1 MRKHPNTI
9 NYEEFGKRLRES
21 REGMDLT
28 QEEFGARIN
37 YSGEYVGRLERG
49 EGQFSV
55 QFIADVHD
63 EFGISTDYLLF
74 GTKQGK
80 AYNTKEDH
88 IFILHDNGG
97 EFLRN
102 VRDFYGELSPNDQ
115 YYFEKNVRSSMEIII
130 HTDHNSNKAH

>member
-88 IFILHDNGG
+88 KFILHDNGG
-97 EFLRN
+97 NSLEMS
-102 VRDFYGELSPNDQ
+102 EI
-115 YYFEKNVRSSMEIII
+115 SMESFRQMTNIIL
-130 HTDHNSNKAH
+130 KKMYVVQWK

>member
-80 AYNTKEDH
+80 AITPKRIINSFFMTMVGNSLEMSE
-88 IFILHDNGG
+88 I
-97 EFLRN
+97 
-102 VRDFYGELSPNDQ
+102 
-115 YYFEKNVRSSMEIII
+115 SMESFRQMTNIILKKC
-130 HTDHNSNKAH
+130 T

>member
-1 MRKHPNTI
+1 
-9 NYEEFGKRLRES
+9 
-21 REGMDLT
+21 MDLT

-88 IFILHDNGG
+88 KFILHAYCEG
-97 EFLRN
+97 ERPLLR
-102 VRDFYGELSPNDQ
+102 RE
-115 YYFEKNVRSSMEIII
+115 
-130 HTDHNSNKAH
+130 TDAERYHRTD

>member
-88 IFILHDNGG
+88 KFILHDNGVSVG
-97 EFLRN
+97 RIEPFWDGRISPKS
-102 VRDFYGELSPNDQ
+102 VELN
-115 YYFEKNVRSSMEIII
+115 
-130 HTDHNSNKAH
+130 